1 MRIPFSRSTDQDSDG
16 PHDSGRADSDRLD
29 SGRADSEHR
38 HSSRA
43 DSEHR
48 DSSRV
53 DSEHRDSGRA
63 ASSGPGPAARAAE
76 GAKGGFV
83 ATLAMTAYRLPV
95 SRSLPPTAEFWSK
108 FVAGGD
114 PDDHPIPAIVLHLL
128 YGVAGG
134 VGFGLLA
141 PMDANAPA
149 ERDSGD
155 DHRET
160 ARLEAVGLLAG
171 VVYALALS
179 AFGERVVLGRLLDL
193 DLEGDERLVFHAGHV
208 VYGLSLGTWVG
219 SRTGDR
225 RENADR
231 R

>member
-1 MRIPFSRSTDQDSDG
+1 MRIPFFRDTDETSDA
-16 PHDSGRADSDRLD
+16 PPESNPTK
-29 SGRADSEHR
+29 
-38 HSSRA
+38 SSRA
-43 DSEHR
+43 ESETPEFTRAESTHP
-48 DSSRV
+48 DP
-53 DSEHRDSGRA
+53 GRA
-63 ASSGPGPAARAAE
+63 ASPGPGLAARLAE

-114 PDDHPIPAIVLHLL
+114 PDDHPIPAVALHLL

-141 PMDANAPA
+141 PLDADATA
-149 ERDSGD
+149 ERDSAD

-160 ARLEAVGLLAG
+160 ARLEAVGLLTG
-171 VVYALALS
+171 VGYALALS

-219 SRTGDR
+219 SRTGHR
-225 RENADR
+225 R
-231 R
+231 